1 MEGNNVRSFENLCK
15 IFEMRIKLD
24 RKKKVKTP
32 SDVLINYEKY
42 AKKIDNIYN
51 EEFEKE
57 VRPLITPSKTIDE
70 EKDRLEKLIKL
81 LEDRLEKRNDLEDRY
96 YLATGDYISGLQI
109 VISDKELD
117 EKRERLS
124 LINRYLETN
133 SEIESV
139 HDSIAKLKVMLSEEE
154 EKKEDYKGKNQ
165 IMEDDLYSEFMKV
178 IKEDNTYNN
187 ITEDNIDEELNNI
200 KSLVKESKETLDVTR
215 DSVKNLITSGLED
228 DYSSYVDE
236 AEKSYFV
243 IKNKELF
250 LKLYKLVNTFED
262 DFNGIFTKRDNIE
275 EILDERK
282 SLREDL
288 SITEIDEL
296 TSFEKK
302 VLEQISV
309 TDKEKEVLDNISNYT
324 SRIEF
329 KESRLDE
336 LEHDNNSVEILAIL
350 REFNL
355 IDTYDSDEY
364 GSEEEVTT
372 EDTSDETKEE
382 VKEGESQVDEEPIV
396 KEVIDPYRIKEVIDA
411 PLTLNLG
418 LAKLKGE
425 AVREKVNKKL
435 NPKPVSFDE
444 ILSDT
449 KKEEPVLEV
458 PSIPEEPK
466 VEVPKEEE
474 KKEDTPVPPMWEM
487 PKLEETVV
495 PKKSEEPV
503 WNIPSIPEEPK
514 IDVPKEEVKKED
526 TPVTPMWEMPKWEE
540 PKVEPQVWNTPSGED
555 RIVSAVPLWEDIK
568 PKLEDN
574 TPSNLD
580 TNINLF
586 DTSSNTNS
594 DSSNNS
600 FWIPVSDEKMET
612 SSFPNINIPI
622 NDGLSSNDN
631 FGFPELNNN

>member
-24 RKKKVKTP
+24 KEKKVKTP

-57 VRPLITPSKTIDE
+57 VRPLIAPSKTIEE

-200 KSLVKESKETLDVTR
+200 KALVKESKETLDVTR

-250 LKLYKLVNTFED
+250 LKLYKLVNVFED
-262 DFNGIFTKRDNIE
+262 DFNGIFTKRDNIK
-275 EILDERK
+275 EILEERK
-282 SLREDL
+282 NLRGDL
-288 SITEIDEL
+288 SIADIDEL
-296 TSFEKK
+296 ASFEKK

-309 TDKEKEVLDNISNYT
+309 TEKEKEVLDNISNYT

-329 KESRLDE
+329 KEGRLEE

-355 IDTYDSDEY
+355 IDTYDSEEY
-364 GSEEEVTT
+364 GSEEEAAS

-382 VKEGESQVDEEPIV
+382 VKEEESREEEPIV

-449 KKEEPVLEV
+449 KKEEPATEKSEEPVWEV

-466 VEVPKEEE
+466 VEE
-474 KKEDTPVPPMWEM
+474 
-487 PKLEETVV
+487 
-495 PKKSEEPV
+495 S
-503 WNIPSIPEEPK
+503 
-514 IDVPKEEVKKED
+514 KEEVKKED

-540 PKVEPQVWNTPSGED
+540 PAQAEPKVETPVWNVPTPSESKEED
-555 RIVSAVPLWEDIK
+555 KIVSAVPLWEDIK
-568 PKLEDN
+568 PKLEND
-574 TPSNLD
+574 TPKDLD

-586 DTSSNTNS
+586 DTSGNTNNDNS
-594 DSSNNS
+594 S
-600 FWIPVSDEKMET
+600 FWIPVSDEKMEA

-622 NDGLSSNDN
+622 NDGLSSSDDN
-631 FGFPELNNN
+631 FGFPEINNS

>member
-1 MEGNNVRSFENLCK
+1 MEGNNIRSFENLCK

-24 RKKKVKTP
+24 KEKKVKTP

-57 VRPLITPSKTIDE
+57 VRPLITPSKTIEE

-117 EKRERLS
+117 EKRERLG
-124 LINRYLETN
+124 LINRYLETT

-200 KSLVKESKETLDVTR
+200 KSLVKDSKETLDVTR

-262 DFNGIFTKRDNIE
+262 DFNGIFTKRDNIK

-282 SLREDL
+282 NLREDL
-288 SITEIDEL
+288 SITDIDEL
-296 TSFEKK
+296 LSFEKK

-309 TDKEKEVLDNISNYT
+309 IDNEKEVLDNISNYT

-336 LEHDNNSVEILAIL
+336 LENDNNSVEILAIL

-364 GSEEEVTT
+364 GSEEEAT

-382 VKEGESQVDEEPIV
+382 VKEEEVQVEEEPIV

-449 KKEEPVLEV
+449 KKEEP
-458 PSIPEEPK
+458 K
-466 VEVPKEEE
+466 VDAP
-474 KKEDTPVPPMWEM
+474 
-487 PKLEETVV
+487 
-495 PKKSEEPV
+495 
-503 WNIPSIPEEPK
+503 N
-514 IDVPKEEVKKED
+514 EEVKKED
-526 TPVTPMWEMPKWEE
+526 ISVTPTWEMPKWEE
-540 PKVEPQVWNTPSGED
+540 PEQAKPKVEPPVWNIPTSSENMKKD
-555 RIVSAVPLWEDIK
+555 KVESAVPLWEDIK

-574 TPSNLD
+574 TSNNLD
-580 TNINLF
+580 TNINIF
-586 DTSSNTNS
+586 DNSTTNNNINTTDNSS
-594 DSSNNS
+594 S
-600 FWIPVSDEKMET
+600 FWTPASDEKMET
-612 SSFPNINIPI
+612 SFFPNINIPI
-622 NDGLSSNDN
+622 SDGLSSNDN
-631 FGFPELNNN
+631 FGFPKINNN

>member
-1 MEGNNVRSFENLCK
+1 MEGNNIRSFENLCK

-24 RKKKVKTP
+24 KEKKVKTP

-57 VRPLITPSKTIDE
+57 VRPLITPSKTIEE

-117 EKRERLS
+117 EKRERLG
-124 LINRYLETN
+124 LINRYLETT

-200 KSLVKESKETLDVTR
+200 KSLVKDSKETLDVTR

-262 DFNGIFTKRDNIE
+262 DFNGIFTKRDNIK

-282 SLREDL
+282 NLREDL
-288 SITEIDEL
+288 SITDIDEL
-296 TSFEKK
+296 LSFEKK

-309 TDKEKEVLDNISNYT
+309 IDNEKEVLDNISNYT

-336 LEHDNNSVEILAIL
+336 LENDNNSVEILAIL

-364 GSEEEVTT
+364 GSEEEAT

-382 VKEGESQVDEEPIV
+382 VKEEEAQVEEEPIV

-449 KKEEPVLEV
+449 KKEEPR
-458 PSIPEEPK
+458 
-466 VEVPKEEE
+466 VEIPKEEE
-474 KKEDTPVPPMWEM
+474 
-487 PKLEETVV
+487 
-495 PKKSEEPV
+495 
-503 WNIPSIPEEPK
+503 
-514 IDVPKEEVKKED
+514 KKED
-526 TPVTPMWEMPKWEE
+526 TPVTPMWEMPKLEVPSIPEEPKVDTPNEEVKKEDIPVTPMWEMPKWEEPEQAE
-540 PKVEPQVWNTPSGED
+540 PKVEPPVWNIPTSSENMKKD
-555 RIVSAVPLWEDIK
+555 KVESAVPLWEDIK

-574 TPSNLD
+574 TSNNLD
-580 TNINLF
+580 TNINIF
-586 DTSSNTNS
+586 DNSTTNNNINTTDNSS
-594 DSSNNS
+594 S
-600 FWIPVSDEKMET
+600 FWTPASDEKMET
-612 SSFPNINIPI
+612 SFFPNINIPI
-622 NDGLSSNDN
+622 SDGLSSNDN
-631 FGFPELNNN
+631 FGFPKINNN

>member
-24 RKKKVKTP
+24 REKKVKTP

-57 VRPLITPSKTIDE
+57 VRPLITPSKTIEE

-117 EKRERLS
+117 EKRERLG
-124 LINRYLETN
+124 LINRYLETT

-139 HDSIAKLKVMLSEEE
+139 HDSISKLKVLLSEEE
-154 EKKEDYKGKNQ
+154 GKKEDYKGKNQ

-178 IKEDNTYNN
+178 IKEDNAYNN

-288 SITEIDEL
+288 SITDIDEL

-364 GSEEEVTT
+364 GSDVESTEVA
-372 EDTSDETKEE
+372 SDEAKEE
-382 VKEGESQVDEEPIV
+382 VKEEESQVEEEPIV
-396 KEVIDPYRIKEVIDA
+396 KEVIDPYRIKEVRDA

-435 NPKPVSFDE
+435 NPKSVSFDE

-449 KKEEPVLEV
+449 KKEEPIVPEKNEEPVWEV

-466 VEVPKEEE
+466 VEE
-474 KKEDTPVPPMWEM
+474 
-487 PKLEETVV
+487 
-495 PKKSEEPV
+495 S
-503 WNIPSIPEEPK
+503 
-514 IDVPKEEVKKED
+514 KEEVKKEN

-540 PKVEPQVWNTPSGED
+540 PKKEETPVWNIPTPSDGGQED
-555 RIVSAVPLWEDIK
+555 KIVSAVPLWEDIK
-568 PKLEDN
+568 PKLENN
-574 TPSNLD
+574 TPNNLD
-580 TNINLF
+580 TNIDIF
-586 DTSSNTNS
+586 DTPSNSTTNNN
-594 DSSNNS
+594 DVNNNINNNS

-622 NDGLSSNDN
+622 KDGLSSNDN

>member
-1 MEGNNVRSFENLCK
+1 MEGNNVKSFENLCK

-24 RKKKVKTP
+24 REKKVKTP

-57 VRPLITPSKTIDE
+57 VRPLITPSKTIEE

-139 HDSIAKLKVMLSEEE
+139 HDSIAKLKVLLSEEE

-288 SITEIDEL
+288 SITDIDEL

-364 GSEEEVTT
+364 GSDVESTEVASDEAKEAAKKEEE
-372 EDTSDETKEE
+372 
-382 VKEGESQVDEEPIV
+382 SQIEEPIV
-396 KEVIDPYRIKEVIDA
+396 KEVIDPYRIKEVRDA

-458 PSIPEEPK
+458 PSIQEEPK

-514 IDVPKEEVKKED
+514 IEVPKEEVKKED

>member
-24 RKKKVKTP
+24 REKKVKTP

-57 VRPLITPSKTIDE
+57 VRPLITPSKTIEE

-117 EKRERLS
+117 EKRERLG
-124 LINRYLETN
+124 LINRYLETT

-139 HDSIAKLKVMLSEEE
+139 HDSISKLKVLLSEEE

-200 KSLVKESKETLDVTR
+200 KSLVKESRETLDVTR

-288 SITEIDEL
+288 SITDIDEL

-364 GSEEEVTT
+364 GSDVESTEVA
-372 EDTSDETKEE
+372 SDEAKEE
-382 VKEGESQVDEEPIV
+382 VKEEESQVEEEPIV
-396 KEVIDPYRIKEVIDA
+396 KEVIDPYRIKEVRDA

-514 IDVPKEEVKKED
+514 IEVPKEEVKKED

>member
-1 MEGNNVRSFENLCK
+1 MEGNNVKSFENLCK

-24 RKKKVKTP
+24 KEKKVKTP

-51 EEFEKE
+51 EEFEQE
-57 VRPLITPSKTIDE
+57 VRPLITPSKTIEE

-124 LINRYLETN
+124 LINKYLETN

-139 HDSIAKLKVMLSEEE
+139 HDSIAKLKVLLSEEE
-154 EKKEDYKGKNQ
+154 EKKEDYKSKNQ
-165 IMEDDLYSEFMKV
+165 IMEDELYSEFMDV
-178 IKEDNTYNN
+178 IKQDNTYNN
-187 ITEDNIDEELNNI
+187 ITSDNVDEELNNM

-215 DSVKNLITSGLED
+215 DSVKNLITNGLED
-228 DYSSYVDE
+228 DYSSYVEE
-236 AEKSYFV
+236 AEKSYFI

-250 LKLYKLVNTFED
+250 LKLYKLVNNYED
-262 DFNGIFTKRDNIE
+262 DFNGIFVKRDNIKD
-275 EILDERK
+275 ILNERK

-288 SITEIDEL
+288 SITDIDEL
-296 TSFEKK
+296 LAFEKK
-302 VLEQISV
+302 LMEQINV
-309 TDKEKEVLDNISNYT
+309 IDKEKEVLDNISNYT

-329 KESRLDE
+329 KESRLEE
-336 LEHDNNSVEILAIL
+336 LEKDNNSVEILSIL

-355 IDTYDSDEY
+355 IDTYDSEEY
-364 GSEEEVTT
+364 SDEEEKK
-372 EDTSDETKEE
+372 ESSIENNEEKEE
-382 VKEGESQVDEEPIV
+382 ELII
-396 KEVIDPYRIKEVIDA
+396 KEVIDPYRIKEIKEA

-435 NPKPVSFDE
+435 NPKSESLSLDE
-444 ILSDT
+444 MLSNE
-449 KKEEPVLEV
+449 KKEESIVDEKPTWEISGV
-458 PSIPEEPK
+458 PEI
-466 VEVPKEEE
+466 KEEE
-474 KKEDTPVPPMWEM
+474 KKEDVVSPIWEA
-487 PKLEETVV
+487 PKIEPIIEQ
-495 PKKSEEPV
+495 PV
-503 WNIPSIPEEPK
+503 WN
-514 IDVPKEEVKKED
+514 VPVSDEKTKEENNV
-526 TPVTPMWEMPKWEE
+526 
-540 PKVEPQVWNTPSGED
+540 
-555 RIVSAVPLWEDIK
+555 VSAVPLWEDIK
-568 PKLEDN
+568 PKMEND
-574 TPSNLD
+574 S
-580 TNINLF
+580 INNN
-586 DTSSNTNS
+586 D
-594 DSSNNS
+594 NNS

-622 NDGLSSNDN
+622 NEELSNNDN

>member
-24 RKKKVKTP
+24 REKKVKTP

-57 VRPLITPSKTIDE
+57 VRPLITPSKTIEE

-96 YLATGDYISGLQI
+96 YLATGDYISGLQM

-117 EKRERLS
+117 EKRERLG
-124 LINRYLETN
+124 LINRYLETT

-139 HDSIAKLKVMLSEEE
+139 HDSISKLKVLLSEEE

-178 IKEDNTYNN
+178 IKEDNAYNN

-200 KSLVKESKETLDVTR
+200 KSLVKESRETLDVTR

-288 SITEIDEL
+288 SITDIDEL

-364 GSEEEVTT
+364 GSDVESTEVA
-372 EDTSDETKEE
+372 SDEAKEE
-382 VKEGESQVDEEPIV
+382 VKEEESQIEEEPIV
-396 KEVIDPYRIKEVIDA
+396 KEVIDPYRIKEVRDA

-435 NPKPVSFDE
+435 NPKSVSFDE

-449 KKEEPVLEV
+449 KKEEPIIVPEKNEEPVWEV

-466 VEVPKEEE
+466 VEE
-474 KKEDTPVPPMWEM
+474 
-487 PKLEETVV
+487 
-495 PKKSEEPV
+495 S
-503 WNIPSIPEEPK
+503 
-514 IDVPKEEVKKED
+514 KEEVKKEN
-526 TPVTPMWEMPKWEE
+526 TPVIPMWEMPKWEE
-540 PKVEPQVWNTPSGED
+540 PKKEEPPVWNIPTSSENKEED
-555 RIVSAVPLWEDIK
+555 KIVSAVPLWEDIK
-568 PKLEDN
+568 PKLENN
-574 TPSNLD
+574 TPNNLD
-580 TNINLF
+580 TNIDIF
-586 DTSSNTNS
+586 DTPSNSTTNN
-594 DSSNNS
+594 DVNNNINNNS

>member
-1 MEGNNVRSFENLCK
+1 MEGNNIRSFENLCK

-24 RKKKVKTP
+24 KEKKVKTP

-42 AKKIDNIYN
+42 AKKIDNVYN

-57 VRPLITPSKTIDE
+57 VRPLITPSKTIEE

-117 EKRERLS
+117 EKRERLG
-124 LINRYLETN
+124 LINRYLETT

-139 HDSIAKLKVMLSEEE
+139 HDSISKLKVLLSEEE

-200 KSLVKESKETLDVTR
+200 KSLVKDSKETLDVTR

-262 DFNGIFTKRDNIE
+262 DFNGIFTKRDNIK

-282 SLREDL
+282 NLREDL
-288 SITEIDEL
+288 SITDIDEL
-296 TSFEKK
+296 LSFEKK

-309 TDKEKEVLDNISNYT
+309 IDNEKEVLDNISNYT

-336 LEHDNNSVEILAIL
+336 LENDNNSVEILAIL

-364 GSEEEVTT
+364 GSEEEAT

-382 VKEGESQVDEEPIV
+382 VKEEEVQVEEEPIV

-449 KKEEPVLEV
+449 KKEEP
-458 PSIPEEPK
+458 K
-466 VEVPKEEE
+466 VDAP
-474 KKEDTPVPPMWEM
+474 
-487 PKLEETVV
+487 
-495 PKKSEEPV
+495 
-503 WNIPSIPEEPK
+503 N
-514 IDVPKEEVKKED
+514 EEVKKED
-526 TPVTPMWEMPKWEE
+526 ISVTPTWEMPKWEE
-540 PKVEPQVWNTPSGED
+540 PEQVEPKVEPPVWNIPTSSENMKKD
-555 RIVSAVPLWEDIK
+555 KVESAVPLWEDIK

-574 TPSNLD
+574 TSNNLD
-580 TNINLF
+580 TNINIF
-586 DTSSNTNS
+586 DNSTTNNNINTTDNSS
-594 DSSNNS
+594 S
-600 FWIPVSDEKMET
+600 FWTPASDEKMET
-612 SSFPNINIPI
+612 SFFPNINIPI
-622 NDGLSSNDN
+622 SDGLSSNDN
-631 FGFPELNNN
+631 FGFPKINNN

>member
-1 MEGNNVRSFENLCK
+1 MEGNNVKSFENLCK

-24 RKKKVKTP
+24 REKKVKTP

-57 VRPLITPSKTIDE
+57 VRPLITPSKTIEE

-117 EKRERLS
+117 EKRERLG
-124 LINRYLETN
+124 LINRYLETT

-139 HDSIAKLKVMLSEEE
+139 HDSISKLKVLLSEEE

-178 IKEDNTYNN
+178 IKEDNAYNN

-200 KSLVKESKETLDVTR
+200 KSLVKESRETLDVTR

-288 SITEIDEL
+288 SITDIDEL

-364 GSEEEVTT
+364 GSDVESTEVA
-372 EDTSDETKEE
+372 SDEAKEE
-382 VKEGESQVDEEPIV
+382 VKEEESQIEEPIV
-396 KEVIDPYRIKEVIDA
+396 KEVIDPYRIKEVRDA

-435 NPKPVSFDE
+435 NPKSVSFDE

-449 KKEEPVLEV
+449 KKEEPVLKV
-458 PSIPEEPK
+458 PSISEEPK
-466 VEVPKEEE
+466 VEE
-474 KKEDTPVPPMWEM
+474 KKDDT
-487 PKLEETVV
+487 LA
-495 PKKSEEPV
+495 
-503 WNIPSIPEEPK
+503 
-514 IDVPKEEVKKED
+514 
-526 TPVTPMWEMPKWEE
+526 TPMWEMPKWEE
-540 PKVEPQVWNTPSGED
+540 PKKEEPPVWNIPTSSENKEENK
-555 RIVSAVPLWEDIK
+555 IVSAVPLWEDIK

-574 TPSNLD
+574 TPNNLD
-580 TNINLF
+580 TNIDIF
-586 DTSSNTNS
+586 DTPSNSTTTNN
-594 DSSNNS
+594 DVNNNINNNS

>member
-24 RKKKVKTP
+24 KEKKVKTP

-57 VRPLITPSKTIDE
+57 VRPLIAPSKTIEE

-200 KSLVKESKETLDVTR
+200 KALVKESKETLDVTR

-250 LKLYKLVNTFED
+250 LKLYKLVNVFED
-262 DFNGIFTKRDNIE
+262 DFNGIFTKRDNIK
-275 EILDERK
+275 EILEERK
-282 SLREDL
+282 NLRGDL
-288 SITEIDEL
+288 SIADIDEL
-296 TSFEKK
+296 ASFEKK

-309 TDKEKEVLDNISNYT
+309 TEKEKEVLDNISNYT

-329 KESRLDE
+329 KEGRLEE

-355 IDTYDSDEY
+355 IDTYDSEEY
-364 GSEEEVTT
+364 GSEEEAAS

-382 VKEGESQVDEEPIV
+382 VKEEESREEEPIV

-449 KKEEPVLEV
+449 KKEEPATEKSEEPVWEV

-466 VEVPKEEE
+466 VEE
-474 KKEDTPVPPMWEM
+474 
-487 PKLEETVV
+487 
-495 PKKSEEPV
+495 S
-503 WNIPSIPEEPK
+503 
-514 IDVPKEEVKKED
+514 KEEVKKED

-540 PKVEPQVWNTPSGED
+540 PAQAEPKVETPVWNVPTPSESKEED
-555 RIVSAVPLWEDIK
+555 KIVSAVPLWEDIK
-568 PKLEDN
+568 PKLEND
-574 TPSNLD
+574 TPKDLD

-594 DSSNNS
+594 DSSS
-600 FWIPVSDEKMET
+600 FWIPVSDEKMEA

-622 NDGLSSNDN
+622 NDGLSSSDDN
-631 FGFPELNNN
+631 FGFPEINNS

>member
-1 MEGNNVRSFENLCK
+1 MEGNNIRSFENLCK

-24 RKKKVKTP
+24 KEKKVKTP

-42 AKKIDNIYN
+42 AKKIDNVYN

-57 VRPLITPSKTIDE
+57 VRPLITPSKTIEE

-117 EKRERLS
+117 EKRERLG
-124 LINRYLETN
+124 LINRYLETT

-200 KSLVKESKETLDVTR
+200 KSLVKDSKETLDVTR

-262 DFNGIFTKRDNIE
+262 DFNGIFTKRDNIK

-282 SLREDL
+282 NLREDL
-288 SITEIDEL
+288 SITDIDEL
-296 TSFEKK
+296 LSFEKK

-309 TDKEKEVLDNISNYT
+309 IDNEKEVLDNISNYT

-336 LEHDNNSVEILAIL
+336 LENDNNSVEILAIL

-364 GSEEEVTT
+364 GSEEEAT

-382 VKEGESQVDEEPIV
+382 VKEEEVQVEEEPIV

-449 KKEEPVLEV
+449 KKEEP
-458 PSIPEEPK
+458 K
-466 VEVPKEEE
+466 VDAP
-474 KKEDTPVPPMWEM
+474 
-487 PKLEETVV
+487 
-495 PKKSEEPV
+495 
-503 WNIPSIPEEPK
+503 N
-514 IDVPKEEVKKED
+514 EEVKKED
-526 TPVTPMWEMPKWEE
+526 ISVTPTWEMPKWEE
-540 PKVEPQVWNTPSGED
+540 PEQVEPKVEPPVWNMPTSSENMKKD
-555 RIVSAVPLWEDIK
+555 KVESAVPLWEDIK

-574 TPSNLD
+574 TSNNLD
-580 TNINLF
+580 TNINIF
-586 DTSSNTNS
+586 DNSTTNNNINTTNNNINTTDNSS
-594 DSSNNS
+594 S
-600 FWIPVSDEKMET
+600 FWTPASDEKMET
-612 SSFPNINIPI
+612 SFFPNINIPI
-622 NDGLSSNDN
+622 SDGLSSNDN
-631 FGFPELNNN
+631 FGFPKINNN

>member
-1 MEGNNVRSFENLCK
+1 MEGNNVKSFENLCK

-24 RKKKVKTP
+24 REKKVKTP

-57 VRPLITPSKTIDE
+57 VRPLITPSKTIEE

-139 HDSIAKLKVMLSEEE
+139 HDSIAKLKVLLSEEE

-288 SITEIDEL
+288 SITDIDEL

-364 GSEEEVTT
+364 GSDVESTEVA
-372 EDTSDETKEE
+372 SDEAKEE
-382 VKEGESQVDEEPIV
+382 VKEEESQIEEPIV
-396 KEVIDPYRIKEVIDA
+396 KEVIDPYRIKEVRDA

-514 IDVPKEEVKKED
+514 IEVPKEEVKKED

>member
-24 RKKKVKTP
+24 REKKVKTP

-139 HDSIAKLKVMLSEEE
+139 HDSIAKLKVLLSEEE

-382 VKEGESQVDEEPIV
+382 VKEGESQVEEPIV
-396 KEVIDPYRIKEVIDA
+396 KEVIDPYRIKDVRDA

-514 IDVPKEEVKKED
+514 IEVPKEEVKKED

-568 PKLEDN
+568 PKLENN

-594 DSSNNS
+594 DSGNNS

-622 NDGLSSNDN
+622 NDQLSSNDN

>member
-15 IFEMRIKLD
+15 IFEMRINLD
-24 RKKKVKTP
+24 KEKKVKTP

-57 VRPLITPSKTIDE
+57 VRPLIAPSKTIEE

-200 KSLVKESKETLDVTR
+200 KALVKESKETLDVTR

-250 LKLYKLVNTFED
+250 LKLYKLVNVFED
-262 DFNGIFTKRDNIE
+262 DFNGIFTKRDNIK
-275 EILDERK
+275 EILEERK
-282 SLREDL
+282 NLRGDL
-288 SITEIDEL
+288 SITDIDEL
-296 TSFEKK
+296 ASFEKK
-302 VLEQISV
+302 VLEQIDV
-309 TDKEKEVLDNISNYT
+309 TEKEKEVLDNISNYT

-329 KESRLDE
+329 KEGRLEE

-355 IDTYDSDEY
+355 IDTYDSEEY
-364 GSEEEVTT
+364 GSEEEAAS

-382 VKEGESQVDEEPIV
+382 VKEEESREEEPIV

-449 KKEEPVLEV
+449 KKEEPATEKSEEPVWEV

-466 VEVPKEEE
+466 VEE
-474 KKEDTPVPPMWEM
+474 
-487 PKLEETVV
+487 
-495 PKKSEEPV
+495 S
-503 WNIPSIPEEPK
+503 
-514 IDVPKEEVKKED
+514 KEEVKKED

-540 PKVEPQVWNTPSGED
+540 PAQAEPKVETPVWNVPTPSESKEED
-555 RIVSAVPLWEDIK
+555 KIVSAVPLWEDIK
-568 PKLEDN
+568 PKLEND
-574 TPSNLD
+574 TPKDLD

-594 DSSNNS
+594 DSSS
-600 FWIPVSDEKMET
+600 FWIPVSDEKMEA

-622 NDGLSSNDN
+622 NDGLSSSDDN
-631 FGFPELNNN
+631 FGFPEINNS

>member
-1 MEGNNVRSFENLCK
+1 MEGNNIRSFENLCK

-24 RKKKVKTP
+24 KEKKVKTP

-42 AKKIDNIYN
+42 AKKIDNVYN

-57 VRPLITPSKTIDE
+57 VRPLITPSKTIEE

-117 EKRERLS
+117 EKRERLG
-124 LINRYLETN
+124 LINRYLETT

-200 KSLVKESKETLDVTR
+200 KSLVKDSKETLDVTR

-262 DFNGIFTKRDNIE
+262 DFNGIFTKRDNIK

-282 SLREDL
+282 NLREDL
-288 SITEIDEL
+288 SITDIDEL
-296 TSFEKK
+296 LSFEKK

-309 TDKEKEVLDNISNYT
+309 IDNEKEVLDNISNYT

-336 LEHDNNSVEILAIL
+336 LENDNNSVEILAIL

-364 GSEEEVTT
+364 GSEEEAT

-382 VKEGESQVDEEPIV
+382 VKEEEVQVEEEPIV

-449 KKEEPVLEV
+449 KKEEP
-458 PSIPEEPK
+458 K
-466 VEVPKEEE
+466 VDAP
-474 KKEDTPVPPMWEM
+474 
-487 PKLEETVV
+487 
-495 PKKSEEPV
+495 
-503 WNIPSIPEEPK
+503 N
-514 IDVPKEEVKKED
+514 EEVKKED
-526 TPVTPMWEMPKWEE
+526 ISVTPTWEMPKWEE
-540 PKVEPQVWNTPSGED
+540 PEQVEPKVEPPVWNMPTSSENMKKD
-555 RIVSAVPLWEDIK
+555 KVESAVPLWEDIK

-574 TPSNLD
+574 TSNNLD
-580 TNINLF
+580 TNINIF
-586 DTSSNTNS
+586 DNSTTNNNINTTDNSS
-594 DSSNNS
+594 S
-600 FWIPVSDEKMET
+600 FWTPASDEKMET
-612 SSFPNINIPI
+612 SFFPNINIPI
-622 NDGLSSNDN
+622 SDGLSSNDN
-631 FGFPELNNN
+631 FGFPKINNN

>member
-1 MEGNNVRSFENLCK
+1 MEGNNVKSFENLCK

-24 RKKKVKTP
+24 REKKVKTP

-57 VRPLITPSKTIDE
+57 VRPLITPSKTIEE

-117 EKRERLS
+117 EKRERLG
-124 LINRYLETN
+124 LINRYLETT

-139 HDSIAKLKVMLSEEE
+139 HDSISKLKVLLSEEE

-178 IKEDNTYNN
+178 IKEDNAYNN

-288 SITEIDEL
+288 SITDIDEL

-382 VKEGESQVDEEPIV
+382 VKEGESQVEEEPIV

-514 IDVPKEEVKKED
+514 IEVPKEEVKKED

>member
-24 RKKKVKTP
+24 REKKVKTP

-57 VRPLITPSKTIDE
+57 VRPLITPSKTIE
-70 EKDRLEKLIKL
+70 EERNRLVKLIKL

-139 HDSIAKLKVMLSEEE
+139 HNSISKLKVMLSEEE
-154 EKKEDYKGKNQ
+154 ENKEDYKGKNQ

-200 KSLVKESKETLDVTR
+200 KSLVKESRETLDVTR

-236 AEKSYFV
+236 AEKGYFV

-262 DFNGIFTKRDNIE
+262 DFNGIFTKRENIK

-282 SLREDL
+282 TLREDL
-288 SITEIDEL
+288 SITDIDEL
-296 TSFEKK
+296 LSFEKK
-302 VLEQISV
+302 VLEQINI

-329 KESRLDE
+329 KESRLEE
-336 LEHDNNSVEILAIL
+336 LENDNNSVEILAIL

-355 IDTYDSDEY
+355 IDTYDSEEY
-364 GSEEEVTT
+364 SSEEETT
-372 EDTSDETKEE
+372 EDTSDEVKEE
-382 VKEGESQVDEEPIV
+382 VKEEESQVEEEPIV

-458 PSIPEEPK
+458 PSIFEEPK
-466 VEVPKEEE
+466 VE
-474 KKEDTPVPPMWEM
+474 
-487 PKLEETVV
+487 
-495 PKKSEEPV
+495 
-503 WNIPSIPEEPK
+503 I
-514 IDVPKEEVKKED
+514 PKEEVKKED

-540 PKVEPQVWNTPSGED
+540 PVVPKKSDEPVWNIPSVPEESKVEAPKEEVYKEPPVWNVPTSGESKEED
-555 RIVSAVPLWEDIK
+555 KIVSAVPLWEDIK

-574 TPSNLD
+574 TPKDLD

-586 DTSSNTNS
+586 DTSGSTNS
-594 DSSNNS
+594 DSNNSS

-622 NDGLSSNDN
+622 NDGLSSSNDN
-631 FGFPELNNN
+631 FGFPEINNN

>member
-1 MEGNNVRSFENLCK
+1 MEGNNVKSFENLCK

-24 RKKKVKTP
+24 KEKKVKTP

-57 VRPLITPSKTIDE
+57 VRPLIAPSKTIEE

-178 IKEDNTYNN
+178 IKEDNNYNN

-200 KSLVKESKETLDVTR
+200 KALVKESKETLDVTR

-228 DYSSYVDE
+228 DYSSYVEE

-262 DFNGIFTKRDNIE
+262 DFNGIFTKRDNIK
-275 EILDERK
+275 EILEERK

-288 SITEIDEL
+288 SITDIDEL

-302 VLEQISV
+302 VLEQFSV

-355 IDTYDSDEY
+355 IDTYDSEEY
-364 GSEEEVTT
+364 GSEEETPG

-382 VKEGESQVDEEPIV
+382 VKEEESKEEEPIV

-449 KKEEPVLEV
+449 K
-458 PSIPEEPK
+458 
-466 VEVPKEEE
+466 
-474 KKEDTPVPPMWEM
+474 
-487 PKLEETVV
+487 
-495 PKKSEEPV
+495 
-503 WNIPSIPEEPK
+503 
-514 IDVPKEEVKKED
+514 
-526 TPVTPMWEMPKWEE
+526 
-540 PKVEPQVWNTPSGED
+540 
-555 RIVSAVPLWEDIK
+555 
-568 PKLEDN
+568 
-574 TPSNLD
+574 
-580 TNINLF
+580 
-586 DTSSNTNS
+586 
-594 DSSNNS
+594 
-600 FWIPVSDEKMET
+600 
-612 SSFPNINIPI
+612 
-622 NDGLSSNDN
+622 
-631 FGFPELNNN
+631 

>member
-24 RKKKVKTP
+24 KEKKVKTP

-57 VRPLITPSKTIDE
+57 VRPLIAPSKTIEE

-200 KSLVKESKETLDVTR
+200 KALVKESKETLDVTR

-262 DFNGIFTKRDNIE
+262 DFNGIFTKRDNIK
-275 EILDERK
+275 EILEERK
-282 SLREDL
+282 NLRGDL
-288 SITEIDEL
+288 SITDIDEL
-296 TSFEKK
+296 ASFEKK

-309 TDKEKEVLDNISNYT
+309 TEKEKEVLDNISNYT

-329 KESRLDE
+329 KEGRLEE

-355 IDTYDSDEY
+355 IDTYDSEEY
-364 GSEEEVTT
+364 GSEEEAAS

-382 VKEGESQVDEEPIV
+382 VKEEESREEEPIV

-449 KKEEPVLEV
+449 KKEEPATEKSKEPVWEV

-466 VEVPKEEE
+466 VEESKEG
-474 KKEDTPVPPMWEM
+474 
-487 PKLEETVV
+487 
-495 PKKSEEPV
+495 
-503 WNIPSIPEEPK
+503 
-514 IDVPKEEVKKED
+514 VKKED

-540 PKVEPQVWNTPSGED
+540 PAQAEPKVETPVWNVPTPSESKEED
-555 RIVSAVPLWEDIK
+555 KIVSAVPLWEDIK
-568 PKLEDN
+568 PKLEND
-574 TPSNLD
+574 TPKNLD
-580 TNINLF
+580 TNINFF
-586 DTSSNTNS
+586 DTSGNTNN
-594 DSSNNS
+594 DSSS

-622 NDGLSSNDN
+622 NDGLSSSDDN
-631 FGFPELNNN
+631 FGFPEINNS

>member
-1 MEGNNVRSFENLCK
+1 MEGNNIRSFENLCK

-24 RKKKVKTP
+24 KEKKVKTP

-57 VRPLITPSKTIDE
+57 VRPLITPSKTIEE

-117 EKRERLS
+117 EKRERLG
-124 LINRYLETN
+124 LINRYLETT

-200 KSLVKESKETLDVTR
+200 KSLVKDSKETLDVTR

-262 DFNGIFTKRDNIE
+262 DFNGIFTKRDNIK

-282 SLREDL
+282 NLREDL
-288 SITEIDEL
+288 SITDIDEL
-296 TSFEKK
+296 LSFEKK

-309 TDKEKEVLDNISNYT
+309 IDNEKEVLDNISNYT

-336 LEHDNNSVEILAIL
+336 LENDNNSVEILAIL

-364 GSEEEVTT
+364 GSEEEAT

-382 VKEGESQVDEEPIV
+382 VKEEEVQVEEEPIV

-449 KKEEPVLEV
+449 KKEEP
-458 PSIPEEPK
+458 K
-466 VEVPKEEE
+466 VDAP
-474 KKEDTPVPPMWEM
+474 
-487 PKLEETVV
+487 
-495 PKKSEEPV
+495 
-503 WNIPSIPEEPK
+503 N
-514 IDVPKEEVKKED
+514 EEVKKED
-526 TPVTPMWEMPKWEE
+526 ISVTPTWEMPKWEE
-540 PKVEPQVWNTPSGED
+540 PEQVEPKVEPPVWNIPTSSENMKKD
-555 RIVSAVPLWEDIK
+555 KVESAVPLWEDIK

-574 TPSNLD
+574 TSNNLD
-580 TNINLF
+580 TNINIF
-586 DTSSNTNS
+586 DNSTTNNNINTTDNSS
-594 DSSNNS
+594 S
-600 FWIPVSDEKMET
+600 FWTPASDEKMET
-612 SSFPNINIPI
+612 SFFPNINIPI
-622 NDGLSSNDN
+622 SDGLSSNDN
-631 FGFPELNNN
+631 FGFPKINNN

>member
-24 RKKKVKTP
+24 REKKVKTP

-57 VRPLITPSKTIDE
+57 VRPLITPSKTIEE

-124 LINRYLETN
+124 LINRYLETS

-200 KSLVKESKETLDVTR
+200 KSLVKESRETLDVTR

-262 DFNGIFTKRDNIE
+262 DFNGIFTKRENIK
-275 EILDERK
+275 EILEERK
-282 SLREDL
+282 NLREDL
-288 SITEIDEL
+288 SITDIDEL

-302 VLEQISV
+302 VLEQISI

-364 GSEEEVTT
+364 GNDEESK
-372 EDTSDETKEE
+372 EDTSDEIKEE
-382 VKEGESQVDEEPIV
+382 AKEEESQVEEEPIV

-411 PLTLNLG
+411 PITLNLG

-449 KKEEPVLEV
+449 KKEE
-458 PSIPEEPK
+458 S
-466 VEVPKEEE
+466 
-474 KKEDTPVPPMWEM
+474 
-487 PKLEETVV
+487 
-495 PKKSEEPV
+495 
-503 WNIPSIPEEPK
+503 
-514 IDVPKEEVKKED
+514 KEEVKKED
-526 TPVTPMWEMPKWEE
+526 APVTPMWEMPKWEE
-540 PKVEPQVWNTPSGED
+540 SVVSKKSDEPVWDIPSIPKEPKVDAPKEEEKKEDTLMWEMPKWEEPVIEEPKKESPVWNVPIPSESKEED
-555 RIVSAVPLWEDIK
+555 KIVSAVPLWEDIK

-574 TPSNLD
+574 TSNNLD
-580 TNINLF
+580 TNINIF
-586 DTSSNTNS
+586 DTPSNSTTTNN
-594 DSSNNS
+594 DVNNNS

-622 NDGLSSNDN
+622 NDGLSSSNDN

>member
-24 RKKKVKTP
+24 REKKVKTP

-57 VRPLITPSKTIDE
+57 VRPLITPSKTIEE

-117 EKRERLS
+117 EKRERLG
-124 LINRYLETN
+124 LINRYLETT

-139 HDSIAKLKVMLSEEE
+139 HDSISKLKVLLSEEE

-178 IKEDNTYNN
+178 IKEDNAYNN

-200 KSLVKESKETLDVTR
+200 KSLVKESRETLDVTR

-288 SITEIDEL
+288 SITDIDEL

-382 VKEGESQVDEEPIV
+382 VKEGESQVEEEPIV

-514 IDVPKEEVKKED
+514 IEVPKEEVKKED

>member
-1 MEGNNVRSFENLCK
+1 MEGNNVKSFENLCK

-24 RKKKVKTP
+24 REKKVKTP

-57 VRPLITPSKTIDE
+57 VRPLITPSKTIEE

-139 HDSIAKLKVMLSEEE
+139 HDSIAKLKVLLSEEE

-288 SITEIDEL
+288 SITDIDEL

-364 GSEEEVTT
+364 GSDVESTEVASDEAKEAAKKEEE
-372 EDTSDETKEE
+372 
-382 VKEGESQVDEEPIV
+382 SQIEEPIV
-396 KEVIDPYRIKEVIDA
+396 KEVIDPYRIKEVRDA

-466 VEVPKEEE
+466 IEVPKEEE

-514 IDVPKEEVKKED
+514 IEVPKEEVKKED

>member
-1 MEGNNVRSFENLCK
+1 MEGNNVRTFENLCK

-24 RKKKVKTP
+24 REKKVKTP

-57 VRPLITPSKTIDE
+57 VRPLITPSKTIEE

-117 EKRERLS
+117 EKRERLG
-124 LINRYLETN
+124 LINRYLETT

-139 HDSIAKLKVMLSEEE
+139 HDSISKLKVLLSEEE

-178 IKEDNTYNN
+178 IKEDNAYNN

-288 SITEIDEL
+288 SITDIDEL

-364 GSEEEVTT
+364 GNDEESK
-372 EDTSDETKEE
+372 EDTSDEIKEETKEE
-382 VKEGESQVDEEPIV
+382 ELQEEEPIV
-396 KEVIDPYRIKEVIDA
+396 KEVIDPYRIKDVRDA

-449 KKEEPVLEV
+449 KKEKSVVSEKSEEPSLEV
-458 PSIPEEPK
+458 PSIPEETK
-466 VEVPKEEE
+466 VEE
-474 KKEDTPVPPMWEM
+474 KKNDTPA
-487 PKLEETVV
+487 
-495 PKKSEEPV
+495 
-503 WNIPSIPEEPK
+503 
-514 IDVPKEEVKKED
+514 
-526 TPVTPMWEMPKWEE
+526 TPMWEMPKWEE
-540 PKVEPQVWNTPSGED
+540 PVIEEPKVKPPVWNIPTSSENKED
-555 RIVSAVPLWEDIK
+555 DKIVSAVPLWEDIK
-568 PKLEDN
+568 PKLGDN
-574 TPSNLD
+574 TPNNLD
-580 TNINLF
+580 TNIDIFN
-586 DTSSNTNS
+586 TPSNSTATANNNDVNNS
-594 DSSNNS
+594 INNNS

>member
-24 RKKKVKTP
+24 REKKVKTP

-42 AKKIDNIYN
+42 AKKIDNVYN

-57 VRPLITPSKTIDE
+57 VRPLITPSKTIEE

-117 EKRERLS
+117 EKRERLG
-124 LINRYLETN
+124 LINRYLETT

-200 KSLVKESKETLDVTR
+200 KSLVKDSKETLDVTR

-262 DFNGIFTKRDNIE
+262 DFNGIFTKRDNIK

-282 SLREDL
+282 NLREDL
-288 SITEIDEL
+288 SITDIDEL
-296 TSFEKK
+296 LSFEKK

-309 TDKEKEVLDNISNYT
+309 IDNEKEVLDNISNYT

-336 LEHDNNSVEILAIL
+336 LENDNNSVEILAIL

-364 GSEEEVTT
+364 GSEEEAT

-382 VKEGESQVDEEPIV
+382 VKEEEVQVEEEPIV

-449 KKEEPVLEV
+449 KKEEP
-458 PSIPEEPK
+458 K
-466 VEVPKEEE
+466 VDAP
-474 KKEDTPVPPMWEM
+474 
-487 PKLEETVV
+487 
-495 PKKSEEPV
+495 
-503 WNIPSIPEEPK
+503 N
-514 IDVPKEEVKKED
+514 EEVKKED
-526 TPVTPMWEMPKWEE
+526 IPVTPTWEMPKWEE
-540 PKVEPQVWNTPSGED
+540 PEQAEPKVEPPVWNIPTSSENMKKD
-555 RIVSAVPLWEDIK
+555 KVESAVPLWEDIK

-574 TPSNLD
+574 TSNNLD
-580 TNINLF
+580 TNINIF
-586 DTSSNTNS
+586 DNSTTNNNINTTDNSS
-594 DSSNNS
+594 S
-600 FWIPVSDEKMET
+600 FWTPASDEKMET
-612 SSFPNINIPI
+612 SFFPNINIPI
-622 NDGLSSNDN
+622 SDGLSSNDN
-631 FGFPELNNN
+631 FGFPKINNN

>member
-24 RKKKVKTP
+24 REKKVKTP

-57 VRPLITPSKTIDE
+57 VRPLITPSKTIEE

-117 EKRERLS
+117 EKRERLG
-124 LINRYLETN
+124 LINRYLETT

-139 HDSIAKLKVMLSEEE
+139 HDSISKLKVLLSEEE

-178 IKEDNTYNN
+178 IKEDNAYNN

-200 KSLVKESKETLDVTR
+200 KSLVKESRETLDVTR

-282 SLREDL
+282 SLIEDL
-288 SITEIDEL
+288 SITDIDEL

-309 TDKEKEVLDNISNYT
+309 IDKEKEVLDNISNYT

-364 GSEEEVTT
+364 GSDVESTEVA
-372 EDTSDETKEE
+372 SDEAKEE
-382 VKEGESQVDEEPIV
+382 VKEEESQIEEPIV
-396 KEVIDPYRIKEVIDA
+396 KEVIDPYRIKEVRDA

-449 KKEEPVLEV
+449 KKEEPSLKV

-466 VEVPKEEE
+466 VEE
-474 KKEDTPVPPMWEM
+474 KKDDTPA
-487 PKLEETVV
+487 
-495 PKKSEEPV
+495 
-503 WNIPSIPEEPK
+503 
-514 IDVPKEEVKKED
+514 
-526 TPVTPMWEMPKWEE
+526 TPMWEMPKWEE
-540 PKVEPQVWNTPSGED
+540 PKKEEPPVWNIPTSSENKEED
-555 RIVSAVPLWEDIK
+555 KIVSAVPLWEDIK
-568 PKLEDN
+568 PKLENN
-574 TPSNLD
+574 TPNNLD
-580 TNINLF
+580 TNIDIF
-586 DTSSNTNS
+586 DTTSNSTTNN
-594 DSSNNS
+594 DVNNNINNNS

>member
-24 RKKKVKTP
+24 KEKKVKTP

-57 VRPLITPSKTIDE
+57 VRPLIAPSKTIEE

-200 KSLVKESKETLDVTR
+200 KALVKESKETLDVTR

-250 LKLYKLVNTFED
+250 LKLYKLVNVFED
-262 DFNGIFTKRDNIE
+262 DFNGIFTKRDNIK
-275 EILDERK
+275 EILEERK
-282 SLREDL
+282 NLRGDL
-288 SITEIDEL
+288 SITDIDEL
-296 TSFEKK
+296 ASFEKK
-302 VLEQISV
+302 VLEQIDV
-309 TDKEKEVLDNISNYT
+309 TEKEKEVLDNISNYT

-329 KESRLDE
+329 KEGRLEE

-355 IDTYDSDEY
+355 IDTYDSEEY
-364 GSEEEVTT
+364 GSEEEAAS

-382 VKEGESQVDEEPIV
+382 VKEEESREEEPIV

-449 KKEEPVLEV
+449 KKEEPATEKSEEPVWEV

-466 VEVPKEEE
+466 VEE
-474 KKEDTPVPPMWEM
+474 
-487 PKLEETVV
+487 
-495 PKKSEEPV
+495 S
-503 WNIPSIPEEPK
+503 
-514 IDVPKEEVKKED
+514 KEEVKKED

-540 PKVEPQVWNTPSGED
+540 PAQAEPKVETPVWNVPTPSESKEED
-555 RIVSAVPLWEDIK
+555 KIVSAVPLWEDIK
-568 PKLEDN
+568 PKLEND
-574 TPSNLD
+574 TPKDLD

-586 DTSSNTNS
+586 DTSGNTNNDNS
-594 DSSNNS
+594 S
-600 FWIPVSDEKMET
+600 FWIPVSDEKMEA

-622 NDGLSSNDN
+622 NDGLSSSDDN
-631 FGFPELNNN
+631 FGFPEINNS

>member
-1 MEGNNVRSFENLCK
+1 MEGNNIRSFENLCK

-24 RKKKVKTP
+24 KEKKVKTP

-42 AKKIDNIYN
+42 AKKIDNVYN

-57 VRPLITPSKTIDE
+57 VRPLITPSKTIEE

-117 EKRERLS
+117 EKRERLG
-124 LINRYLETN
+124 LINRYLETT

-200 KSLVKESKETLDVTR
+200 KSLVKDSKETLDVTR

-262 DFNGIFTKRDNIE
+262 DFNGIFTKRDNIK

-282 SLREDL
+282 NLREDL
-288 SITEIDEL
+288 SITDIDEL
-296 TSFEKK
+296 LSFEKK

-309 TDKEKEVLDNISNYT
+309 IDNEKEVLDNISNYT

-336 LEHDNNSVEILAIL
+336 LENDNNSVEILAIL

-364 GSEEEVTT
+364 GSEEEAT

-382 VKEGESQVDEEPIV
+382 VKEEEVQVEKEPIV

-449 KKEEPVLEV
+449 KKEEP
-458 PSIPEEPK
+458 K
-466 VEVPKEEE
+466 VDAP
-474 KKEDTPVPPMWEM
+474 
-487 PKLEETVV
+487 
-495 PKKSEEPV
+495 
-503 WNIPSIPEEPK
+503 N
-514 IDVPKEEVKKED
+514 EEVKKED
-526 TPVTPMWEMPKWEE
+526 ISVTPTWEMPKWEE
-540 PKVEPQVWNTPSGED
+540 PEQVEPKVEPPVWNMPTSSENMKKD
-555 RIVSAVPLWEDIK
+555 KVESAVPLWEDIK

-574 TPSNLD
+574 TSNNLD
-580 TNINLF
+580 TNINIF
-586 DTSSNTNS
+586 DNSTTNNNINTTDNSS
-594 DSSNNS
+594 S
-600 FWIPVSDEKMET
+600 FWTPASDEKMET
-612 SSFPNINIPI
+612 SFFPNINIPI
-622 NDGLSSNDN
+622 SDGLSSNDN
-631 FGFPELNNN
+631 FGFPKINNN